1 MAQLFHVGDR
11 VQTTRARAGLVC
23 GSPGTIRQVFPG
35 TLVTPYLTVGGTDS
49 RYFIK
54 LTPNIYK
61 FTPIVADPSDLTR
74 MHGLNE
80 RMAVTNYV
88 QVVQFFVQ
96 LIRNSDVSA

>member
-1 MAQLFHVGDR
+1 MPSEV
-11 VQTTRARAGLVC
+11 
-23 GSPGTIRQVFPG
+23 SPIDNEAFTLLQKTIRQVFPG

-61 FTPIVADPSDLTR
+61 FTAIVADPSDLTR

-96 LIRNSDVSA
+96 LIRNSDGAGG